1 MLAAIKQHA
10 VVKKGGIIEIFV
22 PDFDEDS
29 EIEVEGELTLHV
41 AERDDTA
48 ICFPILQLV
57 NVFYAR
63 WKTLSKG
70 KILWKYR
77 LERKI
82 EQSFVTFS
90 LRCSTF

>member
-48 ICFPILQLV
+48 YLLSNPATRERLMRSLENIERGQNLV
-57 NVFYAR
+57 EVQI
-63 WKTLSKG
+63 G
-70 KILWKYR
+70 
-77 LERKI
+77 E
-82 EQSFVTFS
+82 ED
-90 LRCSTF
+90 

>member
-1 MLAAIKQHA
+1 MIAAIKQHA

-48 ICFPILQLV
+48 YLEASPETHRQIVEAMRNAEEHPENLI
-57 NVFYAR
+57 VFTPGEWNAQ
-63 WKTLSKG
+63 
-70 KILWKYR
+70 YR
-77 LERKI
+77 L
-82 EQSFVTFS
+82 
-90 LRCSTF
+90 